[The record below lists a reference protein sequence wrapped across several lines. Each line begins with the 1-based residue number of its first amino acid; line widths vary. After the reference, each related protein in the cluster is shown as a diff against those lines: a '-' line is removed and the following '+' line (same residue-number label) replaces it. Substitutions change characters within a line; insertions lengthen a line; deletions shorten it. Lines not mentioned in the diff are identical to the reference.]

1 MSDQPIEAAPEQ
13 DSPAEPDYADPP
25 AEATDGQPAADS
37 PNAEAAKYRRRLRE
51 AETKLAV
58 SDARAEMLL
67 RREIERLAGDRLA
80 DGAEVWRDN
89 TQLDAL
95 IGEDGLPSADAVA
108 ARVSA
113 LLEAHPHWQRVN
125 LKRLTPPASSVS
137 GNVVPISDGP
147 AASWGE
153 VLGRRG

>member
-1 MSDQPIEAAPEQ
+1 MSDQPNDAAPEQ
-13 DSPAEPDYADPP
+13 DPADTEVTARTGSYDEP
-25 AEATDGQPAADS
+25 QPADS

-80 DGAEVWRDN
+80 DGAEVWRDD
-89 TQLDAL
+89 TALDGL
-95 IGEDGLPSADAVA
+95 LGDDGLPSADAVA
-108 ARVSA
+108 ARVA
-113 LLEAHPHWQRVN
+113 ELLEQHPHWERVN

-147 AASWGE
+147 TASWGQ
-153 VLGRRG
+153 VFTGRG